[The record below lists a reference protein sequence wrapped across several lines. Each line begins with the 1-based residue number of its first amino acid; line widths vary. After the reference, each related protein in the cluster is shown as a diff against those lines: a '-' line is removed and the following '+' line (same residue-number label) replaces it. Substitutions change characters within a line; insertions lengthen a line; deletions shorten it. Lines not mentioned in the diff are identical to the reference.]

1 MSSIT
6 VKLTSEQHAKV
17 FDEQKRQVVAG
28 SVSRVTDVSA
38 TKLVSRALLW
48 ALDQPD
54 AVKDQIFNGPVAV

>member
-1 MSSIT
+1 MFSIT
-6 VKLTSEQHAKV
+6 VKLTPEQHARV

-48 ALDQPD
+48 ALDQPEV
-54 AVKDQIFNGPVAV
+54 VKNQIFSGSNAV